1 MNLTADLLFRWWR
14 RINAGANH
22 WLAAYYR
29 TCGRAGLTLQRA
41 APRAME
47 LRAGEVRR
55 LDRTVHVR
63 RIEVERGVI
72 WLTGSPADGDVLL
85 HAGENYSP
93 AGPWRFV
100 VQALE
105 PARIILRT

>member
-29 TCGRAGLTLQRA
+29 TCDRVGF
-41 APRAME
+41 APPSAEPPAME
-47 LRAGEVRR
+47 LRPGEVRR
-55 LDRTVHVR
+55 LDLAVR
-63 RIEVERGVI
+63 VRQIEVEQGVI

-85 HAGENYSP
+85 RAGETYSP
-93 AGPWRFV
+93 TGQWRFV

-105 PARIILRT
+105 TARIILRA